1 VSDGFGWFRARTAS
15 RKKFSVPTLLDHKN
29 RKQTKPK
36 LSSSQLAPNKLI
48 NLTVISCHFFNKTK
62 HKTDVSF
69 LAFKTKDFLMVFI
82 FNR

>member
-1 VSDGFGWFRARTAS
+1 MGLGGFVHEQPPV
-15 RKKFSVPTLLDHKN
+15 KKFSVPTLLDHKN

-36 LSSSQLAPNKLI
+36 LTSSQLAPNKLI
-48 NLTVISCHFFNKTK
+48 DLTVVSCHFFNETK